1 MTSFL
6 MVAVLL
12 AALALAFIITPLVSK
27 RYARNE
33 SNQRGQLNLA
43 VLRDQLREL
52 EQDLKQGIIDQAAYA
67 SARHELEI
75 RVAQD
80 VGTDNRGSNASAA
93 SLKLALPLSLAVL
106 VLTGGL
112 YQILG
117 NKDGLDPAKLT
128 ASAQGGKVGPEQIN
142 AMLAQLVDHLKQ
154 EPNDTKGWAILARGY
169 AGLGRFAEANQAY
182 AKLLALQ
189 PASAEVLTDAADA
202 MAMSQGQSLQGEPE
216 KLLQRA
222 LALEPKNVKALIL
235 LGTAKYDRK
244 DFAGA
249 VVLWQ
254 QMRALLPPDSSLLQA
269 ADANIRQAQILA
281 AGGNPDDLAKVANSG
296 AGVAANSAANGTN
309 GAAPAPNPAGTG
321 ATAVAGTPAGKV
333 DGKAAGGVATI
344 SGSVDIDPAAR
355 SQLAPTDTVFIFAR
369 APEGGPRF
377 PLAVLRKQVKDLP
390 LQFTLDDTLAM
401 MPDAKLSGFKQVQ
414 VGARISKTGNAI
426 AASGDWEGSAGLV
439 ALGAKVTIVINKQRP

>member
-6 MVAVLL
+6 MLAVLL
-12 AALALAFIITPLVSK
+12 AALALAFVITPLMSM
-27 RYARNE
+27 RHANNE

-52 EQDLKQGIIDQAAYA
+52 EQDLQQGIIDQAAYA

-80 VGTDNRGSNASAA
+80 VGVDNRHADSSAA
-93 SLKLALPLSLAVL
+93 NLKLALLLSLTVL

-112 YQILG
+112 YQYLG
-117 NKDGLDPAKLT
+117 NKDALDPAKLV
-128 ASAQGGKVGPEQIN
+128 AAAPPQADKISPEQVD
-142 AMLAQLVDHLKQ
+142 AMLAQLVDHLKKQ
-154 EPNDTKGWAILARGY
+154 PNDAKGWAILARGY
-169 AGLGRFAEANQAY
+169 AGLGRFEQANQAY
-182 AKLLALQ
+182 TKLLALQ
-189 PASAEVLTDAADA
+189 PDSAEALSDAADA

-216 KLLQRA
+216 KLLMRA
-222 LALEPKNVKALIL
+222 LAVDPKNVKTLIL
-235 LGTAKYDRK
+235 LGTAKYERK
-244 DFAGA
+244 DYAGA
-249 VVLWQ
+249 LVLWQ
-254 QMRALLPPDSSLLQA
+254 QMRSLLPADSPMLAA
-269 ADANIRQAQILA
+269 ADANIRQTEVLA
-281 AGGNPDDLAKVANSG
+281 AGAGKDSKDSKPGSSGNAASG
-296 AGVAANSAANGTN
+296 AI
-309 GAAPAPNPAGTG
+309 
-321 ATAVAGTPAGKV
+321 
-333 DGKAAGGVATI
+333 I
-344 SGSVDIDPAAR
+344 SGSVDIDPAVR
-355 SQLAPTDTVFIFAR
+355 SQLAPGDTVFIYAR

-439 ALGAKVTIVINKQRP
+439 ALGSKVTIVINKQRP

>member
-12 AALALAFIITPLVSK
+12 VALALAFIITPLMSS
-27 RYARNE
+27 RYATNE

-52 EQDLKQGIIDQAAYA
+52 EQDLKQGIIDQAAYG

-80 VGTDNRGSNASAA
+80 VGMDSRSGNRSAA
-93 SLKLALPLSLAVL
+93 NLKLALLLSLAAL

-112 YQILG
+112 YQYLG
-117 NKDGLDPAKLT
+117 NKDGLDPAKL
-128 ASAQGGKVGPEQIN
+128 AAPAQGGKIGPDQVN
-142 AMLAQLVDHLKQ
+142 AMLAQLVEHLKQ
-154 EPNDTKGWAILARGY
+154 EPTDAKGWAILARGY
-169 AGLGRFAEANQAY
+169 AGLGRFAEANQAFS
-182 AKLLALQ
+182 KLLALQ
-189 PASAEVLTDAADA
+189 PASAEALTDAADA

-254 QMRALLPPDSSLLQA
+254 QMRALLPADSSLLQA

-281 AGGNPDDLAKVANSG
+281 AGGNPDAVAKAAASAAETAGSTGASG
-296 AGVAANSAANGTN
+296 AVPVPQPAA
-309 GAAPAPNPAGTG
+309 
-321 ATAVAGTPAGKV
+321 
-333 DGKAAGGVATI
+333 KAAGSNAGDGVATI

-401 MPDAKLSGFKQVQ
+401 MPDAKLSGFRQVQ

-439 ALGAKVTIVINKQRP
+439 SLGTKVRIVINQQRH

>member
-12 AALALAFIITPLVSK
+12 SALALAFIITPLVSL

-52 EQDLKQGIIDQAAYA
+52 ELDLKQGIIDQAAYA

-80 VGTDNRGSNASAA
+80 VGTDNRGGSASAA
-93 SLKLALPLSLAVL
+93 SLKLALLLSLAVL

-112 YQILG
+112 YQYLG
-117 NKDGLDPAKLT
+117 NKDGLDPAKQ
-128 ASAQGGKVGPEQIN
+128 AAPAQAGNVSPGQIN
-142 AMLAQLVDHLKQ
+142 AMLAQLVEHLKQ
-154 EPNDTKGWAILARGY
+154 EPNDAKGWAILARGY

-189 PASAEVLTDAADA
+189 PASAEALTDAADA

-254 QMRALLPPDSSLLQA
+254 QMRELLPPDSPLLEA

-281 AGGNPDDLAKVANSG
+281 AGGNPNAAS
-296 AGVAANSAANGTN
+296 GVAAGNTTGSAVASATASAASS
-309 GAAPAPNPAGTG
+309 AAATSVTANP
-321 ATAVAGTPAGKV
+321 
-333 DGKAAGGVATI
+333 GKAGNQSASNQTAASAAII

-439 ALGAKVTIVINKQRP
+439 ALGAEVTIVINKQRP